1 MKSIELGHLLEIVS
15 QMAIV
20 LFESGRL
27 EPSDIHMHL
36 GLVHHSH
43 ICGSLVH
50 KARNFADKVLLC
62 GRKLHHLVLRH
73 VPVPGQ
79 ISAEW
84 LVFEGLER
92 SVILG
97 NGQ

>member
-1 MKSIELGHLLEIVS
+1 MNLAHLLEILS
-15 QMAIV
+15 QLAIV
-20 LFESGRL
+20 FFEGGWL
-27 EPSDIHMHL
+27 KPSDIHLHL

-73 VPVPGQ
+73 VPVPCQ
-79 ISAEW
+79 IGPEW
-84 LVFEGLER
+84 LIFEGL
-92 SVILG
+92 
-97 NGQ
+97 